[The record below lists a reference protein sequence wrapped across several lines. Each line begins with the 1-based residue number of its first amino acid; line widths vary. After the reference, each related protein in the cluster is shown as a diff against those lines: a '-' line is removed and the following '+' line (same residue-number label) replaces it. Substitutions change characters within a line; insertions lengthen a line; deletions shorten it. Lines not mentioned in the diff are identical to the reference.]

1 MATVSWPEG
10 LSDQTP
16 LPFSLWKIVT
26 HVDGARDS
34 AEVARL
40 AAVSEADVQTA
51 LLQSKQWVERASAQR
66 RPVTAALEAELTKVL
81 VSVVGP
87 MASLMMDDAMEELG
101 DGATLTALLSTLAEE
116 LDPSQMEAFVRQVR
130 ARGFL

>member
-10 LSDQTP
+10 LSDQTA

-51 LLQSKQWVERASAQR
+51 LIQSRQWIERASAQR

-81 VSVVGP
+81 VGVVGP
-87 MASLMMDDAMEELG
+87 MASLMMDDAVEELG
-101 DGATLTALLSTLAEE
+101 EGATLTALLSTLAEE
-116 LDPSQMEAFVRQVR
+116 LDAGQMEAFVRQIR

>member
-51 LLQSKQWVERASAQR
+51 LLQSQQWVERASAQR
-66 RPVTAALEAELTKVL
+66 RPVSAALEAELTKIL

-87 MASLMMDDAMEELG
+87 MASLMMDDAMEDLG
-101 DGATLTALLSTLAEE
+101 EGATLAALLSTLAEE
-116 LDPSQMEAFVRQVR
+116 LDAGQMEAFVRQVR